1 MQTFFE
7 ISIQSFNLF
16 SFMMG
21 VSFVALS
28 SMWNG
33 RLKATRL
40 AFVYLAGLALWYGAI
55 KPNEGNFKKE
65 YNSAAT
71 QNSSLNKS
79 IDQSYTI
86 NPRTHTPQPRN
97 LP

>member
-1 MQTFFE
+1 MNIFE
-7 ISIQSFNLF
+7 ISVESLNLF

-40 AFVYLAGLALWYGAI
+40 AFFYLAGLAIWYGAI
-55 KPNEGNFKKE
+55 VPNQHPNTSTVESSVVSKP
-65 YNSAAT
+65 SAPI
-71 QNSSLNKS
+71 KS
-79 IDQSYTI
+79 EPYEI